1 MSDLIEALFQEFK
14 NMGFSKEEAE
24 KLAQYTSEVMKICG
38 VSKNQAIN
46 GILAM
51 LN

>member
-14 NMGFSKEEAE
+14 NMGFNKEDAE
-24 KLAQYTSEVMKICG
+24 KLAHHTRKIMEICN

>member
-1 MSDLIEALFQEFK
+1 MSDLIESLFQEFK

-24 KLAQYTSEVMKICG
+24 KLAQHTREIMEICN